1 MSDMLVQAEIK
12 LKDNLSRP
20 AGTALESVK
29 KSAERAGSAV
39 DNAGR
44 SDGMKRVVRDASDA
58 ARGMD
63 AVGRN
68 AKAAGQGLDSAARGA
83 RQTREATQAAE
94 RQTAAMQRHT
104 QGIAQNMRAA
114 AAGMARMGQGI
125 GTGLGAARG
134 MAAGALAA
142 GYVAKA
148 AADKPVDYEKQ
159 LAGMANVAFAE
170 RDAAGRIAGMRELDA
185 AITGAIRSGGG
196 KREDAAATLNAML
209 ASGAVDEST
218 AKDKLLPVIMKAS
231 TASGASGE
239 ELANIL
245 IKGISQGQFG
255 ADEAQLAIDKALKAG
270 EAGQFELKD
279 MARWLPQ
286 IISAGKGMKGMEGFD
301 AHLANLQGIA
311 QVTGSQDQA
320 GNAYFNLLGKLTSTD
335 ASNNFKKL
343 GIDLPTELARGRM
356 QGKDT
361 VTTFVD
367 LVQERVVKKDK
378 RYQALQ
384 KKIAATSDK
393 DERRELM
400 EQAAEILQ
408 GTAVGKIIHDREA
421 LLGLVGVMNQ
431 RETIDDVRKKLK
443 NAEGSTQTSFDVM
456 SSTGAY
462 ARERIA
468 NEKDIATSALYDN
481 VKAPVNAAMHKT
493 ADLARDNPVAA
504 QTAVGVATAGTA
516 AAAGGAAASAL
527 GGGSAVAGAA
537 SGIAGLLHSAA
548 RQSPIV
554 AGLLSALKIYNTA
567 TDENLTTAE
576 KKINNMETYGE
587 FGGALTGAAMGAAAG
602 SVVPLIGNV
611 AGGVLGA
618 ILGYFAGGSAGK
630 GAGQLLWGEEA
641 AAERQRKTPDEQ
653 AAVVQAAQILQQQ
666 PINATI
672 QLNVDLD
679 GDRVAAAVEQRQLR
693 ESNRR

>member
-29 KSAERAGSAV
+29 KSAEKAGSAV
-39 DNAGR
+39 DSVGR
-44 SDGMKRVVRDASDA
+44 SDGMRRVARDASDA

-68 AKAAGQGLDSAARGA
+68 ARAAGHGLDSAARGA

-114 AAGMARMGQGI
+114 A
-125 GTGLGAARG
+125 
-134 MAAGALAA
+134 GALAAA

-148 AADKPVDYEKQ
+148 ATDKPVDYEKQ

-335 ASNNFKKL
+335 ATNNFKKL
-343 GIDLPTELARGRM
+343 GIDLPTELAKGRM

-361 VTTFVD
+361 VSTFVD
-367 LVQERVVKKDK
+367 LVQDRVVGKDK

-384 KKIAATSDK
+384 KKIAATTDK
-393 DERRELM
+393 DEKRELM

-408 GTAVGKIIHDREA
+408 GTAVGKVIQDREA

-431 RETIDDVRKKLK
+431 RDTIADVLEKLK
-443 NAEGSTQTSFDVM
+443 NAGGSTQTSFDVI
-456 SSTGAY
+456 SQTGAY

-468 NEKDIATSALYDN
+468 NEKDVATSALYDN
-481 VKAPVNAAMHKT
+481 VKNPVNAALNKT
-493 ADLARDNPVAA
+493 ADLAQNNPVVA

-527 GGGSAVAGAA
+527 GGGGAVAGAA
-537 SGIAGLLHSAA
+537 SGLSRLLGGAAKNSPIIAG
-548 RQSPIV
+548 I
-554 AGLLSALKIYNTA
+554 LSALKVYNTA

-587 FGGALTGAAMGAAAG
+587 FGGALSGAAMGAAAG
-602 SVVPLIGNV
+602 SAVPLIGNV
-611 AGGVLGA
+611 VGGALGA

-630 GAGQLLWGEEA
+630 GAGQLLWGDEA
-641 AAERQRKTPDEQ
+641 AAERQEKKPDEQ